1 MAKFLSTA
9 ATNYHLEELIKS
21 ARERLTLISP
31 YLKINQRIKELLADC
46 ARERLAPQI
55 VYGKRELNLR
65 EQQWL
70 LETPRL
76 QTLFCSN
83 LHAKCYL
90 NEKVCIITSLNLHQ
104 FSQQNNNEMGVLI
117 DCFED
122 AQLYADALAEAD
134 RIIRISE
141 PTTVDDKGDS
151 ESLTEVSTHPEPR
164 LDPDYEKLTISKLAL
179 KLGIKSRL
187 LVDKLIG
194 RGWIEVE
201 NDRRRLTAEG
211 KSVGGEERFSPRRG
225 SFLVWPADLRI

>member
-31 YLKINQRIKELLADC
+31 YLKINQRVRELLADC
-46 ARERLAPQI
+46 ARERLSPQI
-55 VYGKRELNLR
+55 VYGKRELSPR

-76 QTLFCSN
+76 QMLFCRN

-117 DCFED
+117 DRVGD
-122 AQLYADALAEAD
+122 AQLYADAQAEAD

-141 PTTVDDKGDS
+141 PTSVPDKRDS
-151 ESLTEVSTHPEPR
+151 ESLTAVSSHPEPR

-187 LVDKLIG
+187 LVDQLIG
-194 RGWIEVE
+194 RGWIEIE
-201 NDRRRLTAEG
+201 NGRRRLTLKG
-211 KSVGGEERFSPRRG
+211 KGVGGEEQFSPRRG
-225 SFLVWPADLRI
+225 SFLVWPADLKI